1 MADLPRTSDY
11 LRLFLN
17 DVPLLD
23 VRAPVEFQA
32 GAFPTAENHP
42 LLDNEDRHRIGIRY
56 KEKGQEAAIELGSER
71 VSGELRDRRIQA
83 WLAFAE
89 CHPDGALYCF
99 RGGLRS
105 QISQQWLSEALGRP
119 YPRVE
124 GGYKALRRLL
134 IEQLE
139 ISAERIQ
146 PLILGGRTGSGKTR
160 LLKRL
165 QHKIDLEALAHHRG
179 SAFGARPGGQPSQI
193 DFENALSIALLKH
206 RHTGNAPLVLED
218 ESAHVGARTLP
229 APLWKAMQ
237 TAPLVLLEADLETRI
252 GNTREEYFVDT
263 RKEFQVLQGEEHGYV
278 AWERYLLDS
287 LDKIQRKL
295 GGLRHKTLREAM
307 QSALRTHRQ
316 DGDVRAAFDAVIRPL
331 LEEYYDPMYDYAI
344 ERNRRRVRFAGE
356 VGAMVAWLG
365 DEKLATDEHG

>member
-1 MADLPRTSDY
+1 MADPPRTSDY
-11 LRLFLN
+11 ARLFLN

-42 LLDNEDRHRIGIRY
+42 LLDDEDRHRIGVRY

-71 VSGELRDRRIQA
+71 VNGELRDHRIKA
-83 WLAFAE
+83 WLTFARR
-89 CHPDGALYCF
+89 HPDSVLYCF

-105 QISQQWLSEALGRP
+105 QISQQWLSEALGHA

-124 GGYKALRRLL
+124 GGYKAMRRFL
-134 IEQLE
+134 IDQLE
-139 ISAERIQ
+139 ISAARIQ
-146 PLILGGRTGSGKTR
+146 PLVLGGRTGAGKTR
-160 LLKRL
+160 LLQRL

-179 SAFGARPGGQPSQI
+179 SAFGTRPRGQPGQI

-206 RHTGNAPLVLED
+206 RHAGNSPLVLED

-229 APLWKAMQ
+229 APLWKAMKA
-237 TAPLVLLEADLETRI
+237 APLAILKADPATRI
-252 GNTREEYFVDT
+252 GHTREEYFVDT
-263 RKEFQVLQGEEHGYV
+263 LKEFQALQGEERGYA

-295 GGLRHKTLREAM
+295 GGLRHKALREAM
-307 QSALRTHRQ
+307 QSALRSHRR
-316 DGDVRAAFDAVIRPL
+316 DGDARAFDPVIRRL

-344 ERNRRRVRFAGE
+344 ERNRGRIRFTGDA
-356 VGAMVAWLG
+356 GAMAAWLG
-365 DEKLATDEHG
+365 SLGGLAADER